1 MLYKPKISST
11 DKLYETTSFWLPN
24 NDEKVAIFN
33 INGEQLTDFTY
44 TDASPEFVN
53 NTAMVKND
61 KDQYAIITSLGEELV
76 KFGKYEKIKDIAA
89 GYIGQTSDNKNF
101 LYNRAG
107 QLVKELGANPI
118 TFGVSFGLS
127 GYGSNLYVGIFDNNQ
142 FTIINYAGEEL
153 LIFPYVENE
162 YTIDKSG
169 EKISPKIDLYDDK
182 YLSVFYNQHN
192 YIINITTKEKII
204 DFESPLEF
212 NIAAAD
218 EEKNEIFLKSVSK
231 NSGWNRDESEIFEYK
246 LIRNKEVVYTKTHED
261 EIDEVSYNNGIIE
274 FEAYY
279 ERYILTEN
287 GDKILLSGDEYIL
300 GYTDYNNYI
309 KRDKNYNKELYVN
322 NELKQVFNCSFV
334 ETSNNIYNSY
344 AKHGIYV
351 LKECQENNSESGY
364 DDEYDETRNIIIKPD
379 GTILNDKVYYY
390 ISDFDE
396 FGNLTVSEDG
406 KTKYLIDSSGKKISK
421 DYYFSEYDDEWEN
434 KISKLYFGDNEFFI
448 TKKDED
454 NEVIFDKNGK
464 EYITANSIHNV
475 ANDLSEDVFVILEY
489 DDYYTVYNVTKQK
502 EILKSKE
509 EPDCNDGYIMIS
521 QDDKTEF
528 YSYTTGKLFYT
539 IEKE

>member
-212 NIAAAD
+212 NIAATD
-218 EEKNEIFLKSVSK
+218 EEKNEIFLK
-231 NSGWNRDESEIFEYK
+231 
-246 LIRNKEVVYTKTHED
+246 
-261 EIDEVSYNNGIIE
+261 
-274 FEAYY
+274 
-279 ERYILTEN
+279 
-287 GDKILLSGDEYIL
+287 
-300 GYTDYNNYI
+300 
-309 KRDKNYNKELYVN
+309 
-322 NELKQVFNCSFV
+322 
-334 ETSNNIYNSY
+334 
-344 AKHGIYV
+344 
-351 LKECQENNSESGY
+351 
-364 DDEYDETRNIIIKPD
+364 
-379 GTILNDKVYYY
+379 
-390 ISDFDE
+390 
-396 FGNLTVSEDG
+396 
-406 KTKYLIDSSGKKISK
+406 
-421 DYYFSEYDDEWEN
+421 
-434 KISKLYFGDNEFFI
+434 
-448 TKKDED
+448 
-454 NEVIFDKNGK
+454 
-464 EYITANSIHNV
+464 
-475 ANDLSEDVFVILEY
+475 
-489 DDYYTVYNVTKQK
+489 
-502 EILKSKE
+502 
-509 EPDCNDGYIMIS
+509 
-521 QDDKTEF
+521 
-528 YSYTTGKLFYT
+528 
-539 IEKE
+539 